1 MKASLRALFSPLLN
15 PLERGDEPYVYKPL
29 NRKILLAVSLLFSL
43 LCAALVYLI
52 PAEADQAYLVPV
64 VVFGLVA
71 LVGFIVG
78 LLGNDRAVAEI
89 WGNGQAR
96 CCSTAQSRHLSPQAK
111 NPGLISVSL
120 RLYTKA
126 SSQPPEVASAL
137 STAPPA
143 ASNTAWAA
151 AVSHSEVGA
160 RRG

>member
-52 PAEADQAYLVPV
+52 PADADKGYLVPV

-78 LLGNDRAVAEI
+78 LLGNDRAVAKI
-89 WGNGQAR
+89 WGNR
-96 CCSTAQSRHLSPQAK
+96 
-111 NPGLISVSL
+111 
-120 RLYTKA
+120 
-126 SSQPPEVASAL
+126 
-137 STAPPA
+137 
-143 ASNTAWAA
+143 
-151 AVSHSEVGA
+151 
-160 RRG
+160 

>member
-52 PAEADQAYLVPV
+52 PAEADKGYLVPV

-78 LLGNDRAVAEI
+78 LLGNDRAVAKI
-89 WGNGQAR
+89 WGDR
-96 CCSTAQSRHLSPQAK
+96 
-111 NPGLISVSL
+111 
-120 RLYTKA
+120 
-126 SSQPPEVASAL
+126 
-137 STAPPA
+137 
-143 ASNTAWAA
+143 
-151 AVSHSEVGA
+151 
-160 RRG
+160 

>member
-52 PAEADQAYLVPV
+52 PAEADKGYLVPV

-78 LLGNDRAVAEI
+78 LLGNDRAVAKI
-89 WGNGQAR
+89 WGNR
-96 CCSTAQSRHLSPQAK
+96 
-111 NPGLISVSL
+111 
-120 RLYTKA
+120 
-126 SSQPPEVASAL
+126 
-137 STAPPA
+137 
-143 ASNTAWAA
+143 
-151 AVSHSEVGA
+151 
-160 RRG
+160 